1 MTLDNIKEVR
11 KALDVLSAQVGNARL
26 RKMWSQPIKDFL
38 IQLEEQYHAPC
49 KKAQGCECGKI
60 PMSEVK
66 DDE

>member
-38 IQLEEQYHAPC
+38 IQLEEQYHTPC
-49 KKAQGCECGKI
+49 KKAQGCECVRI

>member
-11 KALDVLSAQVGNARL
+11 EALDVLSAQVGNYRL
-26 RKMWSQPIKDFL
+26 RKMWSKPINDFL
-38 IQLEEQYHAPC
+38 DELEGRYHTPHQE
-49 KKAQGCECGKI
+49 AQVCDCGRI